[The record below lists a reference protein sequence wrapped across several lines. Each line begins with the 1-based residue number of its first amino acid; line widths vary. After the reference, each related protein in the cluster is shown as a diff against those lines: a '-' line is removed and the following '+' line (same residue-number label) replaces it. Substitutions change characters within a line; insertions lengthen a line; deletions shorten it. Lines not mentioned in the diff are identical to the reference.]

1 VTRRVRWGRVATAL
15 GAAAIAGV
23 TLRPEPDA
31 AVFAA
36 ATPIY
41 CLVCGERGGVD
52 VLLNILL
59 FLPLGIGLRLAG
71 ASLPRAVAAAAA
83 ASLVVEL
90 LQLTVIV
97 GRDAS
102 LSDLLS
108 NTAGGALGAGLA
120 VRLPRLAHP
129 SPRDA
134 WSLLR
139 WGAAAW
145 MVTLALAGWLQGPWL
160 ADGSLMSAAAVGRP
174 GSEKFAGMVR
184 VVKNEG
190 VLLPVHGV
198 PDDSA
203 RVRRALREGRVALE
217 VDFIT
222 GPAGRERRW
231 IYVLGVD
238 GTSRLSLAQH
248 RRSAVLAVPARSVR
262 LRLNPPTVVLPD
274 AFPDI
279 PGRSVTLRAG
289 ERGHRIWLESTR
301 DDGATRSLSL
311 ALSPAHGWALIT
323 PYSLGLSRSARVV
336 TAALLFL
343 LVLPLGYWAGHTE
356 AGPRAAGMIAAV
368 IVASLG
374 VVPWLQ
380 GYSPVHWTEW
390 LAALAAAAAGWA
402 ARSAAA
408 YLQHRCGSPST
419 SESSSS

>member
-1 VTRRVRWGRVATAL
+1 VTRRARWGRVATAL
-15 GAAAIAGV
+15 GAAAIAAV
-23 TLRPEPDA
+23 TLHPEPDA

-59 FLPLGIGLRLAG
+59 FLPLGMGLRLAG
-71 ASLPRAVAAAAA
+71 ASLQKAVAAAAA
-83 ASLVVEL
+83 ASLAVEL
-90 LQLTVIV
+90 LQLTMIV

-108 NTAGGALGAGLA
+108 NTAGGALGAALA
-120 VRLPRLAHP
+120 VRLPLLVHP
-129 SPRDA
+129 PPADA
-134 WSLLR
+134 WRLLR

-160 ADGSLMSAAAVGRP
+160 ADGSLTSTAAVGRP

-190 VLLPVHGV
+190 VMLPVDGV

-203 RVRRALREGRVALE
+203 QVRRALREGRVALE
-217 VDFIT
+217 VDFVT
-222 GPAGRERRW
+222 GPAVRERRW
-231 IYVLGVD
+231 IYILGVD

-248 RRSAVLAVPARSVR
+248 RRSAVFAVPARSVR
-262 LRLNPPTVVLPD
+262 LRLNPPTMVLAN
-274 AFPDI
+274 AFPDVA
-279 PGRSVTLRAG
+279 GRPVTLRAG
-289 ERGHRIWLESTR
+289 ERGHRIWLESTH
-301 DDGATRSLSL
+301 DGATRSLSL

-323 PYSLGLSRSARVV
+323 PYSVGLGRSARVI

-343 LVLPLGYWAGHTE
+343 LVLPLGYWAGHTA
-356 AGPRAAGMIAAV
+356 AGLRAAGALGAV

-380 GYSPVHWTEW
+380 DYPPVHWTEW
-390 LAALAAAAAGWA
+390 LAALTAAAAGWA